1 MVAVRLSQAGECHV
15 LPGRPASPFLLE
27 AGHDNGP
34 LHAPVEGEPAR
45 IVHGGLR
52 ALPYEDGGVRPW
64 VGDLQAC
71 LHGGDYVP
79 FFAMPDNVA
88 VSEAVLNIDNPL
100 LGGLGLPREPQ
111 PLNLFIFGA
120 SGDLTRRKLIPALFS
135 LYTKGGIP
143 RVHIVGFARRE
154 WTLDAFRKLV
164 REMLDSEDVPEAEP
178 ELKDAFVENVGFIRS
193 AFESPEG
200 YEAIRNQYPSP
211 ANRIFY
217 LATPPDS
224 YEVIIERLHKAGLAD
239 QSQGFARIIVEKPLG
254 RDLASARALNDHIA
268 AAFSEEQTYR
278 IDHYLGKETV
288 QNIMLMRFGNG
299 IFEPVW
305 NNGFIDH
312 VQITMAETIGIGS
325 RGRYYEQA
333 GALRDMMQNHMLQ
346 LLCLVA
352 MEPPVDLHADSI
364 HDEKVKVLKS
374 IAPIGADTVATETV
388 RGQYEHGIVDGIDVP
403 SYRGENDVSPTSVTE
418 TFAALRVRLDSWR
431 WAGVPFL
438 LRTGKRLSRRTTE
451 ISIHFKRPPLLLF
464 ADRHRAGTP
473 PNVLTFRIQPQE
485 GIMMGFN
492 SKIPGPSTDMR
503 TVNMDFSYGSAF
515 GEELP
520 DAYERLLLDAM
531 VGDSTLYMRKD
542 EVDSAW
548 AFITEII
555 NGWQDTGKPEPSFYR
570 SGSSGPEAANR
581 LLGSP
586 ERRWRRL

>member
-1 MVAVRLSQAGECHV
+1 M
-15 LPGRPASPFLLE
+15 LE
-27 AGHDNGP
+27 
-34 LHAPVEGEPAR
+34 
-45 IVHGGLR
+45 
-52 ALPYEDGGVRPW
+52 
-64 VGDLQAC
+64 
-71 LHGGDYVP
+71 
-79 FFAMPDNVA
+79 NVA
-88 VSEAVLNIDNPL
+88 ARLTQAQKHADGSASAAVPVTSAENPL
-100 LGGLGLPREPQ
+100 LVGLGLSREPQ
-111 PLNLFIFGA
+111 PLTLFIFGA
-120 SGDLTRRKLIPALFS
+120 SGDLTGRKLIPALFS
-135 LYTKGGIP
+135 LYAKGGIP

-154 WTLDAFRKLV
+154 WTTETFRKLV
-164 REMLDSEDVPEAEP
+164 REMLDSDDVPEAAS

-193 AFESPEG
+193 SFESAEG
-200 YEAIRNQYPSP
+200 YQAIRDEYADPP
-211 ANRIFY
+211 NRIFY

-224 YEVIIERLHKAGLAD
+224 YEVIIRRLHEAGLAD
-239 QSQGFARIIVEKPLG
+239 QSRGFARIIVEKPLG

-268 AAFSEEQTYR
+268 AAFAERQTYR

-288 QNIMLMRFGNG
+288 QNIMVMRFGNG

-305 NNGFIDH
+305 NNSYIDH

-333 GALRDMMQNHMLQ
+333 GALRDMMQNHMLT

-352 MEPPVDLHADSI
+352 MEPPVDLNPDSI
-364 HDEKVKVLKS
+364 HDEKVKVLRS
-374 IAPIGADTVATETV
+374 IVPVGEDSVATETV
-388 RGQYEHGIVDGIDVP
+388 RGQYDHGIVDGTDVP
-403 SYRGENDVSPTSVTE
+403 GYRQEQDVSPGSVTE

-464 ADRHRAGTP
+464 AERHPAGTP

-548 AFITEII
+548 AFITEILG
-555 NGWQDTGKPEPSFYR
+555 GWGNAGTPGLALYR
-570 SGSSGPEAANR
+570 AGSSGPEAATS
-581 LLGSP
+581 LLGTP
-586 ERRWRRL
+586 ERKWRRL